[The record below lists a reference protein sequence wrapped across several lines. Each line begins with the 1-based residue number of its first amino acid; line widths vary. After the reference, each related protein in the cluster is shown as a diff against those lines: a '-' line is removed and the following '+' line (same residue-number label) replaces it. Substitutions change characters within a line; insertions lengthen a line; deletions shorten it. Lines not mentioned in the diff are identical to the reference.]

1 MGRRIPLLI
10 EGLDS
15 RLVDSILAFGN
26 LVVGLLNGP
35 MGRRVGKPMRSW
47 DERPV
52 AVRMAM
58 VLADIV
64 DSRSILVMEVEPQ

>member
-1 MGRRIPLLI
+1 MGKR
-10 EGLDS
+10 
-15 RLVDSILAFGN
+15 VD
-26 LVVGLLNGP
+26 
-35 MGRRVGKPMRSW
+35 KPMRSW

-52 AVRMAM
+52 VVRMAM